1 VAWSGESYYG
11 VDGPSLD
18 VRVHPRWVLGALLVL
33 LLATVALG
41 GLVASREAF
50 GFVAVVTGIEV
61 GAIIVID
68 VTFSR
73 MWLASAVGVLLVM
86 GLFIW

>member
-1 VAWSGESYYG
+1 MASMAHL
-11 VDGPSLD
+11 LD
-18 VRVHPRWVLGALLVL
+18 VRVHPRWVLAALLVL

-41 GLVASREAF
+41 RLVASRDAF
-50 GFVAVVTGIEV
+50 GFIAVVTGIEV

-73 MWLASAVGVLLVM
+73 MWLSSALAVLLVM
-86 GLFIW
+86 GLFVS